1 MVWSSWRVHCSPQQA
16 NQKTVPKFHRVKQTL
31 LWSIVISSS
40 FSNRSNRGHEIWRV
54 ESNPIYIWFM
64 MDLTCDSTRGR
75 DSSHK
80 QQLNADGLSSQN
92 EPIVSSW
99 LESLCYNSSKAF
111 EPIGH
116 HVYQLLLPALSTLHI
131 QTEGDAHFLLNICLK
146 NQSIPMPTI
155 VAVFTMCRSGTQDT
169 CKST

>member
-1 MVWSSWRVHCSPQQA
+1 M
-16 NQKTVPKFHRVKQTL
+16 L
-31 LWSIVISSS
+31 LQSTAPEAPLLPHHLPSLHLAS
-40 FSNRSNRGHEIWRV
+40 FWQDFALCFCMPPLSA
-54 ESNPIYIWFM
+54 
-64 MDLTCDSTRGR
+64 GR
-75 DSSHK
+75 
-80 QQLNADGLSSQN
+80 QLNADGLSSQN

-99 LESLCYNSSKAF
+99 LVSLCYNSSKAF

-146 NQSIPMPTI
+146 NQSMPMPTI
-155 VAVFTMCRSGTQDT
+155 IAVFTMCRSGTQDA

>member
-1 MVWSSWRVHCSPQQA
+1 
-16 NQKTVPKFHRVKQTL
+16 
-31 LWSIVISSS
+31 
-40 FSNRSNRGHEIWRV
+40 
-54 ESNPIYIWFM
+54 M

-80 QQLNADGLSSQN
+80 RQLNADGLSSQN

-99 LESLCYNSSKAF
+99 LVSLCYNSSKAF

-131 QTEGDAHFLLNICLK
+131 QTEGDVHFLLNICLK
-146 NQSIPMPTI
+146 KQSIPMPTI
-155 VAVFTMCRSGTQDT
+155 IAVFTMCRSSSCQHTDCLFEELTAWILAFIHFIPNIKLSMIKQ
-169 CKST
+169 